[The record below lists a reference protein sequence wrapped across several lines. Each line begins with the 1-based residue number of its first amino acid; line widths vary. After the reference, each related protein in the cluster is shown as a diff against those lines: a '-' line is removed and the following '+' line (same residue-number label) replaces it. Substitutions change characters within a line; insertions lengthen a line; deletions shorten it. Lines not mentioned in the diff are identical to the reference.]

1 MINENMVYFVG
12 TDMHGPKHLEVLE
25 QCLGQKYLA
34 RILNYDKLL
43 NKTLL

>member
-1 MINENMVYFVG
+1 MVNFVG
-12 TDMHGPKHLEVLE
+12 TDMHGMKHLEILE
-25 QCLGQKYLA
+25 QCLKQKYLA